1 MLVSKIVRSCW
12 GCVLR
17 TRWVRAAEKIPR
29 GGEGESSKEHG
40 DEEEETKDPK
50 DQQAADHPQERVAAT
65 VSVTTT
71 VVTVIVVVAVTTVV
85 VVIVVPTSVPAV
97 PASAWR
103 RGHDRPRRRTGAGRA
118 PGNGRGGVGPTAGG
132 STDACSTA
140 TPGRPAPGGT
150 TERLAT
156 TSAGGSSTP
165 GATTSGTAGS
175 SAHGNLPGR
184 VHRST
189 AASTDDSYWSEHS
202 DTWEGSSGRFRPL
215 VDNNETER

>member
-1 MLVSKIVRSCW
+1 MMLVSKIVRSCW
-12 GCVLR
+12 GHVLR

-150 TERLAT
+150 TERLA
-156 TSAGGSSTP
+156 
-165 GATTSGTAGS
+165 ATA
-175 SAHGNLPGR
+175 P
-184 VHRST
+184 RST
-189 AASTDDSYWSEHS
+189 A
-202 DTWEGSSGRFRPL
+202 
-215 VDNNETER
+215 ERLAAAAP